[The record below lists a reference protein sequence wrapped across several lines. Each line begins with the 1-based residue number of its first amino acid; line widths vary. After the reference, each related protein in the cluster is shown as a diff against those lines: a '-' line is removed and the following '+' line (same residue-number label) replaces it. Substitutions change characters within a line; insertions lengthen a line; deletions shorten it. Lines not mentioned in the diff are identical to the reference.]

1 MIAVIK
7 ASDARR
13 KRVLAMRQRKMTY
26 EAIAAELGVT
36 RQRAYAI
43 HQEAKAA
50 AVRRALTGRNGG

>member
-1 MIAVIK
+1 VPYDMIAVIK

-26 EAIAAELGVT
+26 EAIASELGVS

-43 HQEAKAA
+43 HREATIAASRKA
-50 AVRRALTGRNGG
+50 NGG